1 MCKFVKLRIT
11 FSISVYTMRVTIIMF
26 VQLFVGGLQMSVITV
41 VIIMS

>member
-1 MCKFVKLRIT
+1 MCKFVKWRIT
-11 FSISVYTMRVTIIMF
+11 FSISVYTMRVTMIMF